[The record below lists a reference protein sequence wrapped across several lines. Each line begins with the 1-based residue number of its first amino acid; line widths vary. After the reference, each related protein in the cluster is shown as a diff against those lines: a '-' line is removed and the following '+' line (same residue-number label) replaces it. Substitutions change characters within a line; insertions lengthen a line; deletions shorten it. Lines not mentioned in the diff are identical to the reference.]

1 MKIGFIGAGKM
12 AEALIAALI
21 KNGIARPAGIMAG
34 DVSPARLR
42 FMKRRYQVKVS
53 GDNQAVVRSADM
65 VWLAVKPQELSGVL
79 GDLAP
84 LMTARHV
91 VVSIAAGRDL
101 AFFAR
106 WLPRTRVVRVMPNL
120 ACQVGAGMSVFCAN
134 RKATAADRRRVARM
148 LAAAGRVLELPEK
161 HFDVVTA
168 LSGSGPAFF
177 AYMLERLVRAAVAK
191 GLRRA
196 DACLLAE
203 QTMMGAAKFL
213 LETGT
218 DPDTFIKAV
227 ASPKGTTAEG
237 LAVLDRSDITRI
249 MAGTIAAATRRSREL
264 RMDK

>member
-12 AEALIAALI
+12 AEALIAALV
-21 KNGIARPAGIMAG
+21 KTGIARPSDIIAG

-42 FMKRRYQVKVS
+42 FMKRNYQVRVAA
-53 GDNQAVVRSADM
+53 GNPAVARGADM
-65 VWLAVKPQELSGVL
+65 IWLAVKPQDLPGVL
-79 GDLAP
+79 EELAP
-84 LMTARHV
+84 LMTPRHV

-101 AFFAR
+101 AFFAK
-106 WLPRTRVVRVMPNL
+106 WLPRTRVIRVMPNL
-120 ACQVGAGMSVFCAN
+120 ACLVGAGMSVFCAN
-134 RKATAADRRRVARM
+134 RRATAADRKRVARM

-177 AYMLERLVRAAVAK
+177 AYMLERLVRGAVAK
-191 GLRRA
+191 GLGRGS
-196 DACLLAE
+196 ACLLAE

-213 LETGT
+213 LETDT

-237 LAVLDRSDITRI
+237 LAVLEGSDITKTLSD
-249 MAGTIAAATRRSREL
+249 TIAAATRRGREL
-264 RMDK
+264 RAGG

>member
-12 AEALIAALI
+12 AEALIAALV
-21 KNGIARPAGIMAG
+21 KTGIVRPADIIAG

-42 FMKRRYQVKVS
+42 FISRTYRVMAAK
-53 GDNQAVVRSADM
+53 DNRAVVRGADM
-65 VWLAVKPQELSGVL
+65 IWLAVKPQELSAVL
-79 GDLAP
+79 EDLAP

-101 AFFAR
+101 AFFAG

-134 RKATAADRRRVARM
+134 SRATAADRRRVARM

-177 AYMLERLVRAAVAK
+177 AYMLERLVRGAVAK
-191 GLRRA
+191 GLSRSS
-196 DACLLAE
+196 ACLLAE

-237 LAVLDRSDITRI
+237 LAVLEASDITRTL
-249 MAGTIAAATRRSREL
+249 ADTIAAATRRGREL
-264 RMDK
+264 RAGG